1 MLRMDQY
8 EHIRTAN
15 RVYGHCIS
23 KIARDTGHSRNTIRK
38 ALRIELQGYKPRQ
51 SQSFPVLGP
60 FSQMIEQWLVDDK
73 EQPKKQRH
81 TARRI
86 YNRLVTEF
94 GFNGSESN
102 VRKFVRE
109 ARVKYDVGNPKVFI
123 PLAPELGRE
132 AEIDWGTAIAKIGG
146 QRTKVKMFCMRSKG
160 SGKSFV
166 RLYPCERQQAFFD
179 GMMQGFAFYGGIF
192 PTLIFDNL
200 TSAVKK
206 VLVGK
211 KQMEQESFTKF
222 RAYHNFTARFCNPGQ
237 GHEKGG
243 VEGLVGFARRNFMVP
258 IPEADSL
265 EILNKRI
272 LQDCLTHGKHC
283 TAGQQQTINELF
295 EQEKASLVEIPQIPF
310 SNIQSYN
317 RKVDKYATV
326 IIDKNRYS
334 VPVKYSG
341 WQLRSIVWFDRIEI
355 FYQNRKV
362 AEHQRLYN
370 NNQWQLN
377 PDHYLELLQQRPL
390 AFHSAR
396 AIKQWKKEWPET
408 MEKLLQC
415 FCNTQG
421 ENHGIKDFISVLML
435 FRNHSAN
442 DVYSAIEI
450 ALTATISTSDG
461 VKHILLSNQ
470 EEPDKIE
477 SLSDW
482 PTLAAADISVYEQLG
497 GVT

>member
-8 EHIRTAN
+8 EHIRTAH
-15 RVYGHCIS
+15 RVYGHSIS

-38 ALRIELQGYKPRQ
+38 ALQVEFQTYKPRQ
-51 SQSFPVLGP
+51 SQNFPVLGR
-60 FSQMIEQWLVDDK
+60 FIQIIEQWLVDDK
-73 EQPKKQRH
+73 EQPQKQRH
-81 TARRI
+81 TARRV
-86 YNRLVTEF
+86 YNRLVAEF
-94 GFNGSESN
+94 SFDGSESN
-102 VRKFVRE
+102 VRKFVHE
-109 ARVKYDVGNPKVFI
+109 ARVKLNVGDPKVFI
-123 PLAPELGRE
+123 PLAPELGQE
-132 AEIDWGTAIAKIGG
+132 AEIDWGSAIVKIDD

-160 SGKSFV
+160 SGKAFV

-211 KQMEQESFTKF
+211 KQLEQESFIKF

-265 EILNKRI
+265 ETLNERI
-272 LQDCLTHGKHC
+272 LQECLAHGNHC

-295 EQEKASLVEIPQIPF
+295 EQEKEFLLETPQIPF
-310 SNIQSYN
+310 SNIQIYH
-317 RKVDKYATV
+317 RKADKYATL

-334 VPVKYSG
+334 VPTKYSG
-341 WQLRSIVWFDRIEI
+341 WQLRSIVWFDRVEI
-355 FYQNRKV
+355 FYQNRKI
-362 AEHQRLYN
+362 AEHQRIYN

-377 PDHYLELLQQRPL
+377 PDHYLELLQQRPF

-396 AIKQWKKEWPET
+396 AIKRWRKGWPEV
-408 MEKLLQC
+408 MEKLLQH
-415 FCNTQG
+415 FCKAQG

-435 FRNHSAN
+435 FRDHSSK

-450 ALTATISTSDG
+450 ALEATISTSDG
-461 VKHILLSNQ
+461 IKHILLAGQ
-470 EEPDKIE
+470 EMPEEIEP
-477 SLSDW
+477 LSDW
-482 PTLAAADISVYEQLG
+482 STLSAADISVYGQLG
-497 GVT
+497 GVA

>member
-15 RVYGHCIS
+15 RVYGHSIS

-38 ALRIELQGYKPRQ
+38 ALQVEPQSYKPRH

-60 FSQMIEQWLVDDK
+60 FSKIIEQWLVTDK

-94 GFNGSESN
+94 GFDGSESN

-132 AEIDWGTAIAKIGG
+132 AEIDWGTAIVKIGG

-160 SGKSFV
+160 SGKAFV

-192 PTLIFDNL
+192 STLIFDNL

-206 VLVGK
+206 VLIGK
-211 KQMEQESFTKF
+211 KQLEQESFTKF

-258 IPEADSL
+258 IPETDSL
-265 EILNKRI
+265 EILNEKI
-272 LQDCLTHGKHC
+272 LQECFAHGNHR
-283 TAGQQQTINELF
+283 TAGQQQNINELF
-295 EQEKASLVEIPQIPF
+295 NQETEFLLEIPQIPF
-310 SNIQSYN
+310 SNIQIYN
-317 RKVDKYATV
+317 RKADKYATV

-341 WQLRSIVWFDRIEI
+341 WQLRSLAYFDRVEI
-355 FYQNRKV
+355 FYQNRKI
-362 AEHQRLYN
+362 AEHKRLYN

-396 AIKQWKKEWPET
+396 AIKQWKKLWPES
-408 MEKLLQC
+408 MGKVLQH
-415 FCNTQG
+415 FCEAQG

-435 FRNHSAN
+435 FRDYPKN
-442 DVYSAIEI
+442 DVYSAIEY
-450 ALTATISTSDG
+450 ALVSTISTSDG
-461 VKHILLSNQ
+461 IKHILLASQ
-470 EEPDKIE
+470 KKPDKIK
-477 SLSDW
+477 SLPDW
-482 PTLAAADISVYEQLG
+482 PASADADTSIYGQLG

>member
-15 RVYGHCIS
+15 RVYGHNIS

-51 SQSFPVLGP
+51 SQSFPVLGA
-60 FSQMIEQWLVDDK
+60 FSQIIEQWLSDDK

-109 ARVKYDVGNPKVFI
+109 ARVKHGAGNLKVFI

-132 AEIDWGTAIAKIGG
+132 AEIDWGNAIAKIDGH
-146 QRTKVKMFCMRSKG
+146 RTRVKMFCMRSKG
-160 SGKSFV
+160 SGKAFV

-179 GMMQGFAFYGGIF
+179 GLIQGFAFYGGIF

-211 KQMEQESFTKF
+211 KQLEQESFTKF

-258 IPEADSL
+258 IPEAKSL
-265 EILNKRI
+265 DILNERI
-272 LQDCLTHGKHC
+272 LQDCLAHGKHC

-295 EQEKASLVEIPQIPF
+295 EQEKEFLLEIPRVPF
-310 SNIQSYN
+310 GNIQSYN
-317 RKVDKYATV
+317 RKADKYATV

-341 WQLRSIVWFDRIEI
+341 WQLRSLVYFDRVEI

-396 AIKQWKKEWPET
+396 AIKQWKKQWPET
-408 MEKLLQC
+408 MEKLLQR
-415 FCNTQG
+415 FCRAQG
-421 ENHGIKDFISVLML
+421 ENHGIKDFISVLIL
-435 FRNHSAN
+435 FREHSAK
-442 DVYSAIEI
+442 DVYSAIGL

-461 VKHILLSNQ
+461 VKHILLANQ
-470 EEPDKIE
+470 ETSDNIE
-477 SLSDW
+477 SLFDW
-482 PTLAAADISVYEQLG
+482 PTLEAADTSIYGQLG